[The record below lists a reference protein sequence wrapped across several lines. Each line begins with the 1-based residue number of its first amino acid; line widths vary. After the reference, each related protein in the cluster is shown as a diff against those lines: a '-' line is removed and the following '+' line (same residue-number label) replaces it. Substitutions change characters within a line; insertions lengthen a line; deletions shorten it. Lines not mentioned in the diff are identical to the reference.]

1 MDWVQQRQRRRSRL
15 VSVGWGH
22 QGLHAA
28 PRSPGTSWVTV
39 CSVGPH
45 RPRVIYDPLS
55 LPGGSGGSGLGPA
68 AEGPSRG
75 DREQRLS
82 R

>member
-15 VSVGWGH
+15 LSVGWGH

-39 CSVGPH
+39 CSVGPR
-45 RPRVIYDPLS
+45 RPRVIYDPFPS
-55 LPGGSGGSGLGPA
+55 LAAAAAPASAQRQRAPRGGTASS
-68 AEGPSRG
+68 
-75 DREQRLS
+75 D
-82 R
+82 